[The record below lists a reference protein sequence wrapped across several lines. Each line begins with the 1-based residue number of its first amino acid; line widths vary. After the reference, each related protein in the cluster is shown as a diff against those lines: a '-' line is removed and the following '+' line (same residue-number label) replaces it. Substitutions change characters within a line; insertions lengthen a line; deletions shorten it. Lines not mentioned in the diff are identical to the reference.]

1 MKTSYWKWFSY
12 DEVFVIK
19 KGERLT
25 KADQIEGNIPYV
37 SSKSTNNGIDGY
49 IDNGYTDEN
58 CISFAC
64 YGCIGEVF
72 YHSNKVWVSDN
83 CNVLYLKNR
92 DLNAPVAMFLISI
105 LYKEKYKFSYG
116 MTAKK
121 ERLKTFKIKLPIN
134 KNGFPDWECIENY
147 VNNLNSQL
155 PQKTK
160 SIWNNNFDKEAI
172 SDKNISFNAENWKW
186 FRYDEIFNI
195 KKGFYNKK
203 PDEDLNGQIPFIGA
217 TDSNNG
223 ITSWHDYETIELTS
237 KTGDEKN
244 ASIREKIFKPNCITV
259 SNNGSV
265 GFAFYQP
272 QKFTCTHD
280 VNPLYLKN
288 KELNIYIAMFL
299 CTLIEKEKYRWAYGR
314 KWRPVRMP
322 KSLIKLPVT
331 TSNTP
336 DWQFM
341 EDYIK
346 SLPYSKSI

>member
-1 MKTSYWKWFSY
+1 METKNWKYFCY
-12 DEVFVIK
+12 NKIFTIK
-19 KGERLT
+19 KGKRLT
-25 KADQIEGNIPYV
+25 KFAQIEGNIPYV

-72 YHSNKVWVSDN
+72 YHSGKVWISDN
-83 CNVLYLKNR
+83 CNVIYLKNQE
-92 DLNAPVAMFLISI
+92 LKASIALFLISI
-105 LYKEKYKFSYG
+105 FYKEKYKFSYG
-116 MTAKK
+116 MTGKK
-121 ERLKTFKIKLPIN
+121 ERLKTFKIKLPVN
-134 KNGFPDWECIENY
+134 KNGLPDWSWMENY
-147 VNNLNSQL
+147 IKNLVPKL
-155 PQKTK
+155 PQKAK
-160 SIWNNNFDKEAI
+160 SVWNKTFDKRAI
-172 SDKNISFNAENWKW
+172 SDKKLSFNTENWKW
-186 FRYDEIFNI
+186 FRYDEIFDI

-203 PDEDLNGQIPFIGA
+203 PDENEKGKTPFIGA

-223 ITSWHDYETIELTS
+223 ITSFHDLETIENSS
-237 KTGDEKN
+237 KTGEGNN
-244 ASIREKIFKPNCITV
+244 ADIEEKIFKPNCITV

-265 GFAFYQP
+265 GFAFYQS
-272 QKFTCTHD
+272 QEFTCTHD

-288 KELNIYIAMFL
+288 KGLNVYIAIFL
-299 CTLIEKEKYRWAYGR
+299 CTLIEMEKYRWAYGR

-322 KSLIKLPVT
+322 KSLIKLPIT
-331 TSNTP
+331 KDGSP